1 MIIEEFE
8 VMEDISSELT
18 RTEYL
23 LLGPMCWISH
33 FGPNGHE
40 KRVISLIRV
49 IVCVSPVFT
58 DRAELFPPWAFVESR
73 LWGPLEQYKCWV
85 YYCWATD
92 GQNVSVCENC
102 HRLTADFF

>member
-49 IVCVSPVFT
+49 IVCVSCFHGSGRT
-58 DRAELFPPWAFVESR
+58 FSTMGFCGVEVMGSTR
-73 LWGPLEQYKCWV
+73 TVQMLGLLLLGY
-85 YYCWATD
+85 
-92 GQNVSVCENC
+92 
-102 HRLTADFF
+102 